1 VEVPLA
7 MEMEFVIY
15 PLEFVFVNLAPEA
28 LIVLVFTNFG
38 SQELFSSDHN
48 SGSGYLALN
57 NRTL

>member
-1 VEVPLA
+1 